1 MHEHELILLMKEIDD
16 GAEPL
21 PKDVRWVMRMADVNG
36 DAVISAG
43 TAVSC
48 TALVMECQAVW

>member
-1 MHEHELILLMKEIDD
+1 MKEIDD

-21 PKDVRWVMRMADVNG
+21 PKDVKWVMLMADVNG

-43 TAVSC
+43 KAVSC
-48 TALVMECQAVW
+48 TSLVRECQAVW

>member
-21 PKDVRWVMRMADVNG
+21 PKDVKWVMLMADVNG

-43 TAVSC
+43 KAVSC
-48 TALVMECQAVW
+48 TALVRECQAVW